1 MFTAGV
7 ETMRNLNFAVLLFGL
22 LILGALMIAVAASKP
37 QTAAVPGDFQIS
49 GFGGPAPVF
58 ETLIRK

>member
-1 MFTAGV
+1 
-7 ETMRNLNFAVLLFGL
+7 MRNLNFAVLLFGL